1 MANYTSTH
9 TGAVIDAS
17 VTIISGSGV
26 TQSDLTKLN
35 AVTSSAVELNLLDG
49 VTASTAEL
57 NILDGATLSVTEL
70 NYLDGADSSIT
81 TLSLP
86 DNTTITTFGASLV
99 DDADAATARTTLGV
113 DVAGT
118 DNSTDVTLVTTSHD
132 YLSLSGQAITL
143 GQIDISDDTNLVGG
157 DGLALT
163 GDALSVNV
171 DDSSIEI
178 NSDTLR
184 VKASGVTNAMLA
196 GSIAN
201 AKLSN
206 SSVSY
211 GGVSVSLGSSDA
223 TPAFDLSDAT
233 SLPIV
238 AGTTGTLSVARGGT
252 GATTASGARTNLNVD
267 VAGTDNSTDVTLVTT
282 SHDYLSL
289 SGQAVTLGT
298 IDIGDD
304 TNLAGGTGI
313 TLTGDTLSTTDS
325 EIVHDNLSGFVAN
338 EHIDHST
345 VSISAGTGLSGGGD
359 LTSTRTLST
368 NDSEIVHDNLSGFV
382 SNEHIDHSSVSITA
396 GTGLSGGGDI
406 TSTRTL
412 TTDDSAIV
420 HDDLSGFV
428 ANEHI
433 DHSGVSITAGAGLT
447 GGGDI
452 TSTRDIAVG
461 AGTGVTV
468 NADDIAIGQDVGTS
482 ADVTFNSVT
491 ADIIGD
497 IRGATKFQAK
507 ADVALNIGD
516 AVYISGISGN
526 TPTVDIA
533 DSNDAAKMPSFGL
546 AASSVSINA
555 SVEIITF
562 GTLAGLNTSAF
573 SVGDILYISTNG
585 TSGNTLTATVP
596 TGESSLIQNI
606 GIVQRSHAS
615 AGSIK
620 VGGAGRTNAT
630 PNLDDGD
637 IFIGNGS
644 NQAVSA
650 SLNTKIEDYLDG
662 GTSTANFDTIS
673 VDGVEIT
680 ATPAELNKMDGVTST
695 TAELNYTDGVTSNIQ
710 TQLDLKAP
718 LASPAFTGTAT
729 GANLTLSGDL
739 TVNGSTTTLDTTNL
753 AVEDNLMELNAGV
766 TSNANDSGFLIER
779 GSTGDNAIFMWDES
793 ADKFTLGT
801 TTATGTTTGDI
812 TLSSTGTLVANVE
825 GNVTGAVTGNADTA
839 TTLATAR
846 NFSLTGDV
854 TAGAVSFDGSGNVA
868 LSTTIAANS
877 VALGTDTTG
886 NYMSDLTEGT
896 GIDITHTPAEGSNAT
911 ITLDL
916 TEVGF
921 GGGANRLITDDG
933 DGTVTTESNLTFDGS
948 TLTVNGDIRINDS
961 ASGGLEVGTSQD
973 LQIYH
978 NGSHSYIDQ
987 TGTGNLYIRNTTDDK
1002 QIVIQ
1007 TDDGSGGVTDYMKF
1021 NGNENLIRTFKNF
1034 RLHDSVQLQVGTGA
1048 DMDILHDGS
1057 NATIR
1062 NATGNLS
1069 IEQQTDDGDLI
1080 LQSDDGSGG
1089 VTPYLTLDGS
1099 ETNIDIAVDTY
1110 FAARAMFTGG
1120 LLQVTHSTNGY
1131 INNTSGF
1138 LAIRQQASDA
1148 DIYLEVNDGGSTIN
1162 AIQIDASNVGRV
1174 ILPNDNQKL
1183 TIGADYDLN
1192 FYNNGSVS
1200 YISNNNTYFTIDQ
1213 NAAAGMQLRNLSSD
1227 QDITFSVNDG
1237 GSQITALQIDSS
1249 NVGSL
1254 VLPNDNQNF
1263 YMGASN
1269 DFRIIHNGT
1278 DTYLNNYT
1286 GDYII
1291 GNFADDKDI
1300 SFRTDDGSGG
1310 QTEYLRLDGSAGYM
1324 VASKQIRSND
1334 NVALTAGIDGD
1345 LNLVHDGTDSY
1356 VENWSGDLYIRNNNN
1371 DKDIILQ
1378 SDDGSGGVT
1387 PYLTLD
1393 GSTTDL
1399 LLSPPGNVGI
1409 GTTSPASKLHIVE
1422 AGLANHIRLSNTET
1436 DATTKYGA
1444 YLGSHYT
1451 NSEEPLTGML
1461 ITSGSASATGSLV
1474 TIGGGISGA
1483 NAANIIRFYTAATNT
1498 TLVGTERM
1506 RIDNSGNVGIGVTS
1520 PSAYLH
1526 TEGAS
1531 NGTESYAKFSTGS
1544 AAGDQILTIKSSS
1557 SRNHMALQVNTGA
1570 GATDDLAL
1578 NPDGGNVGI
1587 GTASPQ
1593 ANLEI
1598 DSNTNGNTTP
1608 LILENTGL
1616 ANSGNL
1622 SVGIPSSNGSYASG
1636 ATLNDIVFRN
1646 ETTGGSIII
1655 GAKDDV
1661 QIGAGGSD
1669 YDTRMIVNSSGNV
1682 GIGTNS
1688 PGEKLEVSGKIL
1700 ATGGQI
1706 RAGSY
1711 LEGFPSF
1718 SFANDTDTGMFSDTA
1733 NQLEFSTGGSS
1744 RLTID
1749 SSGNVGIGMNSPDA
1763 TLHIGDNSSSFTL
1776 GTTSGDS
1783 IDLLKLE
1790 TSSTN
1795 ANQLIFSSER
1805 VADGSDWTTTRERIR
1820 RRVDTSEMG
1829 YIQFGS
1835 SFDTTNARM
1844 ISFGEVGVGD
1854 YMGITGDGKV
1864 GIGTESPGY
1873 KLDVAGDAKISSG
1886 SLGVGVNPNA
1896 TDGRGDFSNDVV
1908 AYSTSDKRLKEN
1920 IKPLDSA
1927 LDKVLKISGVE
1938 FDWKELTEEEKKTI
1952 HGNEGHDV
1960 GVIAQEIEEVLPEV
1974 VTTRESGYKAV
1985 KYEKIVPLLI
1995 EAIKEQQQQINQLE
2009 EKLNG

>member
-9 TGAVIDAS
+9 TGATIDAS

-26 TQSDLTKLN
+26 TQSDLVKLN

-99 DDADAATARTTLGV
+99 DDADAASARTTLGV

-118 DNSTDVTLVTTSHD
+118 DNSTNVTLVTTSHD

-163 GDALSVNV
+163 GDTLSVNV

-196 GSIAN
+196 GSIVN

-206 SSVSY
+206 SSLSY
-211 GGVSVSLGSSDA
+211 GGVSVALGSSDA

-289 SGQAVTLGT
+289 SGQAVTLGQV
-298 IDIGDD
+298 DISDD
-304 TNLAGGTGI
+304 TNLVGGTGI

-338 EHIDHST
+338 EHIDHS
-345 VSISAGTGLSGGGD
+345 
-359 LTSTRTLST
+359 
-368 NDSEIVHDNLSGFV
+368 
-382 SNEHIDHSSVSITA
+382 
-396 GTGLSGGGDI
+396 
-406 TSTRTL
+406 
-412 TTDDSAIV
+412 
-420 HDDLSGFV
+420 
-428 ANEHI
+428 
-433 DHSGVSITAGAGLT
+433 GVSITAGAGLT

-452 TSTRDIAVG
+452 TATRDIAVG

-468 NADDIAIGQDVGTS
+468 NADDIAIGQDVGTTQ
-482 ADVTFNSVT
+482 DVTFNSVT

-507 ADVALNIGD
+507 ADVALNKGD
-516 AVYISGISGN
+516 AVYISGVSGT

-533 DSNDAAKMPSFGL
+533 DANDSAKMPSFGL

-573 SVGDILYISTNG
+573 SVGDIIYISTNG

-650 SLNTKIEDYLDG
+650 SLNTKIESYLDG

-680 ATPAELNKMDGVTST
+680 ATPAELNKLDGVTST

-825 GNVTGAVTGNADTA
+825 GDVTGAVTGNADTA

-896 GIDITHTPAEGSNAT
+896 GIDITHTPAEGSNGT

-933 DGTVTTESNLTFDGS
+933 DGTVSTEANLTFDGTNLDLPDS
-948 TLTVNGDIRINDS
+948 KKVRFGTDNDFEFYHDDTNAVINNTK
-961 ASGGLEVGTSQD
+961 GD
-973 LQIYH
+973 LQIY
-978 NGSHSYIDQ
+978 N
-987 TGTGNLYIRNTTDDK
+987 NADDK
-1002 QIVIQ
+1002 DIV
-1007 TDDGSGGVTDYMKF
+1007 
-1021 NGNENLIRTFKNF
+1021 L
-1034 RLHDSVQLQVGTGA
+1034 L
-1048 DMDILHDGS
+1048 
-1057 NATIR
+1057 
-1062 NATGNLS
+1062 
-1069 IEQQTDDGDLI
+1069 
-1080 LQSDDGSGG
+1080 SDDGAGG
-1089 VTPYLTLDGS
+1089 TTPYLTLDGS
-1099 ETNIDIAVDTY
+1099 QTRTNVSKDLRLDNSVNLQLGGGGNMSMSHDGSNAT
-1110 FAARAMFTGG
+1110 FSNATG
-1120 LLQVTHSTNGY
+1120 N
-1131 INNTSGF
+1131 
-1138 LAIRQQASDA
+1138 
-1148 DIYLEVNDGGSTIN
+1148 
-1162 AIQIDASNVGRV
+1162 
-1174 ILPNDNQKL
+1174 L
-1183 TIGADYDLN
+1183 TIQT
-1192 FYNNGSVS
+1192 S
-1200 YISNNNTYFTIDQ
+1200 
-1213 NAAAGMQLRNLSSD
+1213 
-1227 QDITFSVNDG
+1227 
-1237 GSQITALQIDSS
+1237 
-1249 NVGSL
+1249 
-1254 VLPNDNQNF
+1254 
-1263 YMGASN
+1263 
-1269 DFRIIHNGT
+1269 
-1278 DTYLNNYT
+1278 
-1286 GDYII
+1286 
-1291 GNFADDKDI
+1291 
-1300 SFRTDDGSGG
+1300 TDDG
-1310 QTEYLRLDGSAGYM
+1310 D
-1324 VASKQIRSND
+1324 VIFKCD
-1334 NVALTAGIDGD
+1334 N
-1345 LNLVHDGTDSY
+1345 
-1356 VENWSGDLYIRNNNN
+1356 
-1371 DKDIILQ
+1371 
-1378 SDDGSGGVT
+1378 GSGG
-1387 PYLTLD
+1387 LTNYIQLD
-1393 GSTTDL
+1393 GSTGHLNLT
-1399 LLSPPGNVGI
+1399 PPNNVGI
-1409 GTTSPASKLHIVE
+1409 GTTSPTDTLQVE
-1422 AGLANHIRLSNTET
+1422 GSIGVGVGRDAQLTAVNNGLAIRNLVSDADMLFYVNDGGVDTE
-1436 DATTKYGA
+1436 A
-1444 YLGSHYT
+1444 
-1451 NSEEPLTGML
+1451 
-1461 ITSGSASATGSLV
+1461 
-1474 TIGGGISGA
+1474 
-1483 NAANIIRFYTAATNT
+1483 
-1498 TLVGTERM
+1498 M
-1506 RIDNSGNVGIGVTS
+1506 RIDGATANVGIGTTS
-1520 PSAYLH
+1520 PSYLLH
-1526 TEGAS
+1526 LS
-1531 NGTESYAKFSTGS
+1531 GTAPELAFTDTDGS
-1544 AAGDQILTIKSSS
+1544 ATWRARAVTNNFHITE
-1557 SRNHMALQVNTGA
+1557 TGA
-1570 GATDDLAL
+1570 GDPFVIQSGAGANAL
-1578 NPDGGNVGI
+1578 VINSSGNVGI
-1587 GTASPQ
+1587 GTASP
-1593 ANLEI
+1593 
-1598 DSNTNGNTTP
+1598 
-1608 LILENTGL
+1608 
-1616 ANSGNL
+1616 
-1622 SVGIPSSNGSYASG
+1622 
-1636 ATLNDIVFRN
+1636 
-1646 ETTGGSIII
+1646 
-1655 GAKDDV
+1655 
-1661 QIGAGGSD
+1661 
-1669 YDTRMIVNSSGNV
+1669 
-1682 GIGTNS
+1682 
-1688 PGEKLEVSGKIL
+1688 GEKLEVSGNIKTTAHLVLPYGEIND
-1700 ATGGQI
+1700 
-1706 RAGSY
+1706 AG
-1711 LEGFPSF
+1711 
-1718 SFANDTDTGMFSDTA
+1718 TDLNIVGTNAVTLQSSAGTA
-1733 NQLEFSTGGSS
+1733 
-1744 RLTID
+1744 LTIPNASTNVGIGTTSPSNTLEVKSGSTTPFGIKNASNSTRLQVSLTNDDADIFLYDRNGTLQTALRSEGD
-1749 SSGNVGIGMNSPDA
+1749 SYFNQGNVGIGTASPAFGLQIDGAQFSGDA
-1763 TLHIGDNSSSFTL
+1763 FKITRGTSAFTIINANDSYGVLGMESNDDLHIRTNGNTQMLIDND
-1776 GTTSGDS
+1776 GNVS
-1783 IDLLKLE
+1783 IGN
-1790 TSSTN
+1790 TAPT
-1795 ANQLIFSSER
+1795 Q
-1805 VADGSDWTTTRERIR
+1805 
-1820 RRVDTSEMG
+1820 
-1829 YIQFGS
+1829 
-1835 SFDTTNARM
+1835 
-1844 ISFGEVGVGD
+1844 
-1854 YMGITGDGKV
+1854 
-1864 GIGTESPGY
+1864 
-1873 KLDVAGDAKISSG
+1873 KLDMNGKLKMRNTSTPSAEANAAMFFANSGEMRVMDASG
-1886 SLGVGVNPNA
+1886 NNTLLSPHNFELIPDGASEDMAFAYHSTKSTPEGKTKKVNV
-1896 TDGRGDFSNDVV
+1896 DMM
-1908 AYSTSDKRLKEN
+1908 RLAR
-1920 IKPLDSA
+1920 L
-1927 LDKVLKISGVE
+1927 VE
-1938 FDWKELTEEEKKTI
+1938 KLTGEKLVYTEE
-1952 HGNEGHDV
+1952 D
-1960 GVIAQEIEEVLPEV
+1960 
-1974 VTTRESGYKAV
+1974 
-1985 KYEKIVPLLI
+1985 
-1995 EAIKEQQQQINQLE
+1995 
-2009 EKLNG
+2009 